1 VVCMAWPPRGSVQGA
16 CGQQGMRPQSTW
28 QCRSAK
34 SDGGPKFVEGAVD
47 GTEPLKPIAQ
57 ALRAM
62 T

>member
-1 VVCMAWPPRGSVQGA
+1 VACMAWLPRGSVQGA
-16 CGQQGMRPQSTW
+16 RVTSPQSTW

-57 ALRAM
+57 TLL
-62 T
+62 